1 MTPTDCSSLAGAL
14 TAALR
19 GIIAVAAALL
29 AAPSGP
35 VLAQGYPI
43 KPVRFLMTAPAG
55 SSIDVIGRILADKI
69 REPLGQAVVVEN
81 RVGAGG
87 TIATDAAAKAAP
99 DGYTMVLSFNGP
111 LAFGPHMYRKLPY
124 DPIKDLAPVII
135 TTSQPNLLAVNA
147 SVPAK
152 NIRELIAYVRNNP
165 GKLNYGSIGSGS
177 SSHLTMEL
185 LKANENLFIV
195 HIPYQGSPPAAASL
209 AAGDTQ
215 LLFTVP
221 TALTPLIQSGKV
233 RAIAVSSL
241 TRYSV
246 MPEVPTLA
254 EGGVAKF
261 EALAWNGV
269 LFPAGTPRE
278 AVERMN
284 REMNAALKSP
294 DVRQKLATAGLD
306 PVGGTPEEFAQLIRS
321 ESDKWGPIIKRTGAT
336 VD

>member
-1 MTPTDCSSLAGAL
+1 MNIHKPFLATRLLGAVL
-14 TAALR
+14 CAGTLASAIAPAAL
-19 GIIAVAAALL
+19 AQSY
-29 AAPSGP
+29 PSR
-35 VLAQGYPI
+35 
-43 KPVRFLMTAPAG
+43 PVRFLMTAPAG

-69 REPLGQAVVVEN
+69 RDPLGQAVVVEN

-111 LAFGPHMYRKLPY
+111 LAFGPHMYKKLPY

-147 SVPAK
+147 SLPVK
-152 NIRELIAYVRNNP
+152 TVKELIDYTRKNP
-165 GKLNYGSIGSGS
+165 GRLNYGSIGAGS

-221 TALTPLIQSGKV
+221 TALTPLIQAGRV

-241 TRYSV
+241 MRYSL
-246 MPEVPTLA
+246 MPEIPTLA
-254 EGGVAKF
+254 ESGVAKF

-269 LFPAGTPRE
+269 LFPAGTPRPI
-278 AVERMN
+278 VERMN
-284 REMNAALKSP
+284 HEMDTALKSA
-294 DVRQKLATAGLD
+294 DVRQKLSVAGLD
-306 PVGGTPEEFAQLIRS
+306 PVGGTPEDLAKLMRS

>member
-1 MTPTDCSSLAGAL
+1 MHKSPFRAHPLP
-14 TAALR
+14 
-19 GIIAVAAALL
+19 AAALAAMTL
-29 AAPSGP
+29 ATALAGLALSSPTQAQSYPS
-35 VLAQGYPI
+35 

-69 REPLGQAVVVEN
+69 KDPLGQAVVVEN

-111 LAFGPHMYRKLPY
+111 LSFGPHMYRKLPY
-124 DPIKDLAPVII
+124 DPQKDLAPVII

-152 NIRELIAYVRNNP
+152 SLQELIAYVRKNP
-165 GKLNYGSIGSGS
+165 GKLNFGSIGSGS

-195 HIPYQGSPPAAASL
+195 HIPYQGSPAAAASL

-221 TALTPLIQSGKV
+221 TALTPLIQAGKV

-241 TRYSV
+241 TRYSI
-246 MPEVPTLA
+246 MPDVPTLA

-269 LFPAGTPRE
+269 LFPAGTPHE
-278 AVERMN
+278 VIERMN
-284 REMNAALKSP
+284 REMNTALKSP
-294 DVRQKLATAGLD
+294 DVRQKLAVAGLD
-306 PVGGTPEEFAQLIRS
+306 PVGGTPEEFARLIRS
-321 ESDKWGPIIKRTGAT
+321 ESDKWRPIIKRTGAT

>member
-1 MTPTDCSSLAGAL
+1 MHIRPFALRLLATPVLV
-14 TAALR
+14 AALALATT
-19 GIIAVAAALL
+19 GAAHAQ
-29 AAPSGP
+29 AYPS
-35 VLAQGYPI
+35 

-69 REPLGQAVVVEN
+69 RDPLGQSVVVEN

-111 LAFGPHMYRKLPY
+111 LAFGPHMYKKLPY

-135 TTSQPNLLAVNA
+135 TTSQPNLLAVSA
-147 SVPAK
+147 AVPAK
-152 NIRELIAYVRNNP
+152 TVKELIDHLRQNP
-165 GKLNYGSIGSGS
+165 GKLNYGSIGAGS

-221 TALTPLIQSGKV
+221 TALTPLIQAGRV
-233 RAIAVSSL
+233 RAIAVSGL
-241 TRYSV
+241 TRYSL
-246 MPEVPTLA
+246 MPEIPTLA

-269 LFPAGTPRE
+269 LFPAGTPRPII
-278 AVERMN
+278 ERMN
-284 REMNAALKSP
+284 REMDTALKSA
-294 DVRQKLATAGLD
+294 DVRQKLAVAGLD
-306 PVGGTPEEFAQLIRS
+306 PVGGTPEDLAKLIRS

>member
-1 MTPTDCSSLAGAL
+1 MTTIQPSQTPR
-14 TAALR
+14 T
-19 GIIAVAAALL
+19 VAALL
-29 AAPSGP
+29 MLALAAAFTAPAQAQSYPSK
-35 VLAQGYPI
+35 PI
-43 KPVRFLMTAPAG
+43 RFLMTAPAG

-69 REPLGQAVVVEN
+69 RDPLGQPVVVEN

-87 TIATDAAAKAAP
+87 TIATDAAAKSAP
-99 DGYTMVLSFNGP
+99 DGYTMVLGFNGP
-111 LAFGPHMYRKLPY
+111 VAFAPHLYRKLPY
-124 DPIKDLAPVII
+124 DPLKDLAPVII

-147 SVPAK
+147 SLPVK
-152 NIRELIAYVRNNP
+152 SVKELIDYVRKNP
-165 GKLNYGSIGSGS
+165 GKLNFGSIGSGS

-195 HIPYQGSPPAAASL
+195 HIPYQGSPAAAASL

-221 TALTPLIQSGKV
+221 TALTPLIQAGRV
-233 RAIAVSSL
+233 RAIAVSGL

-246 MPEVPTLA
+246 MPDVPTLA

-269 LFPAGTPRE
+269 LFPAGTPRV
-278 AVERMN
+278 AIERMN
-284 REMNAALKSP
+284 REMDAALKSP

-306 PVGGTPEEFAQLIRS
+306 PVGGSPEDFARLIRA
-321 ESDKWGPIIKRTGAT
+321 ENEKWGPIIRRTGAT

>member
-1 MTPTDCSSLAGAL
+1 MKSKAL
-14 TAALR
+14 ISVTM
-19 GIIAVAAALL
+19 LL
-29 AAPSGP
+29 ASMGTGS
-35 VLAQGYPI
+35 VLAQAYPA

-69 REPLGQAVVVEN
+69 RDPLGQAVVVEN

-111 LAFGPHMYRKLPY
+111 LAFGPHMYKKLPY
-124 DPIKDLAPVII
+124 DPVKDLAPVII

-147 SVPAK
+147 ALPVKSVK
-152 NIRELIAYVRNNP
+152 ELIAYVRSNP
-165 GKLNYGSIGSGS
+165 GKLNFGSIGSGS

-195 HIPYQGSPPAAASL
+195 HIPYQGSPAAAASL

-221 TALTPLIQSGKV
+221 TALTPLIQAGKV
-233 RAIAVSSL
+233 RPIAVSSL
-241 TRYSV
+241 ARYSV
-246 MPEVPTLA
+246 MPDIPTLV

-269 LFPAGTPRE
+269 LFPAGTPRPI
-278 AVERMN
+278 VERMN
-284 REMNAALKSP
+284 REMDVALKSA
-294 DVRQKLATAGLD
+294 DVRQKLGVAGLD
-306 PVGGTPEEFAQLIRS
+306 AVGGTPEDLARLIKS
-321 ESDKWGPIIKRTGAT
+321 ESDKWAPIIKRTGAT